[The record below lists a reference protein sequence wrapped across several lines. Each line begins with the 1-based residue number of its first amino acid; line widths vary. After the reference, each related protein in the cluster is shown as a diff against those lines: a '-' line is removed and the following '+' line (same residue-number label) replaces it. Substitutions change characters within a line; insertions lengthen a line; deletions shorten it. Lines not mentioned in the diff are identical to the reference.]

1 MTTLKE
7 SRNIQLLRLFFFSQ
21 VVKYDWNS
29 KISRIEPLMDNYEIF
44 QSVEKPKLAYE
55 VARQIAQAIQEGRFL
70 PGQALPPAREFA
82 TKFNVSRPIL
92 REALSILQLQGYVST
107 RHGRGTFVKDP
118 NTDILNVSLE
128 DWLAK
133 NSRLVE
139 NFYEARLAIEP
150 VCAARAALVVGPGD
164 IAELKEILERIDN
177 LSESGSTHE
186 LVSSDIDFHSKI
198 AKLSQNEF
206 LIKMLHSL
214 IVPETD
220 VRKIVL
226 RLPNHLSTTNKD
238 HYAVFHAIE
247 KHNPTAARKAM
258 ITALSRPLDVIRD
271 YMKNKEESK

>member
-1 MTTLKE
+1 
-7 SRNIQLLRLFFFSQ
+7 
-21 VVKYDWNS
+21 
-29 KISRIEPLMDNYEIF
+29 MDNYEIF
-44 QSVEKPKLAYE
+44 QSVEKPKLADE
-55 VARQIAQAIQEGRFL
+55 VARQIAQAIKEGRFL

-107 RHGRGTFVKDP
+107 RHGLGTFVKDP

-128 DWLAK
+128 EWLAK
-133 NSRLVE
+133 NIRLVE

-150 VCAARAALVVGPGD
+150 VCAARAALAVGPGD
-164 IAELKEILERIDN
+164 IAELREILERIDE
-177 LSESGSTHE
+177 LATCGSTHE
-186 LVSSDIDFHSKI
+186 LVSADIGFHSTI
-198 AKLSQNEF
+198 ARLSRNQF
-206 LIKMLHSL
+206 LIRMLHSL

-226 RLPNHLSTTNKD
+226 RLPNHISTTNND
-238 HYAVFHAIE
+238 HYAILHAIE

-271 YMKNKEESK
+271 YMKEKGKSI